1 MKKITLLLTLFVL
14 SLTHAQVGISE
25 DFNAGTPDGWTDTY
39 QNNATDA
46 CEGNTERGNL
56 YASSNSGNLTS
67 PNFAAGSNGTDLTIS
82 FDYKIEDWNSQN
94 AAGSGWGTAELQY
107 STDDGGVWTTVLIID
122 DNNHVIANTCAT
134 MMAVIPAASLPTGSD
149 VKLRIFNT
157 WVSGDYD
164 FHVDNF
170 NATQVVS
177 NPPNCDALLTETT
190 DVSIDGEISWSSA
203 TGIPTGYFVTAGTTS
218 GGTDLADN
226 VDNGALTTFSLG
238 VLLENTT
245 YFVTITPYNDNGS
258 ATGCAEQT
266 FITKTY
272 IPGEI
277 CEVAIDV
284 TLPYSEATGTTAGFG
299 DDYAGS
305 PGASGCGT
313 TSSYLNGDDIVYS
326 YTATSDTQI
335 SIDLD
340 PVGTWSGVFVYTNC
354 SDIGTSCVAGV
365 GSSNSDIRE
374 IDLDVINGT
383 TYYIVIST
391 FASPQTVDYA
401 LDIFENP
408 CTDATVTYAVVSD
421 CDVSGGFVI
430 DVEITDLGTASTLLV
445 SNDQNADTFTVT
457 VAETV
462 QFGPFVNATD
472 VIITVDDQDDDDDSC
487 TIASEAQ
494 TQVGCPPANDE
505 CDAAIALTV
514 NADTDCAEITSATT
528 QFATASAQPDDATGT
543 PNTDVWFTFVATAVN
558 NNIVISNVVNQGGG
572 TSTSTDM
579 GMSVFDAAA
588 GCNMTDVNE
597 VGESDPDT
605 LSLSGLTIGN
615 TYYVRVYGWSSS
627 IQYNNFDICIGTPL
641 APPSNDECSGAIV
654 LNTSSGPTC
663 ENAVSGTTQSAT
675 PSGSGCTGGRDVW
688 YSFTAVVDGNYI
700 ASETETFDSGFSST
714 YISAYEGSCGGL
726 TQIGSST
733 SCFFSGDLIIPTVAG
748 NTYFVNIRSSSSS
761 SYVEFDLC
769 LYLEPTCFV
778 PEDLAAAFVAP
789 NSADLS
795 WVTPTDGTV
804 PSDYNWEVVPQG
816 NAQGDGAVSSGT
828 TTDLFATATGLTL
841 DTLYDL
847 RVQSNCGTGDLS
859 SWSAPFSF
867 NAGYCIPSGTNT
879 NTYIDNFS
887 TTGGAVNISN
897 LTSGLTTG
905 NYENNS
911 GTMSVSQ
918 ASNGT
923 FDFEVD
929 IVSGTVGCAVW
940 VDWNND
946 FIFDVSEV
954 SFSTTSYGSG
964 PFTGTVTIPD
974 ATPDGNYRM
983 RVMIDWND
991 SNPGDDAPC
1000 SFGSG
1005 RGETEDYTVT
1015 VDATLSV
1022 DDVENQSAFTYF
1034 PNPVKNTLTLNAQ
1047 NEIDNITV
1055 INMLGQ
1061 EVLRT
1066 SPNTINSVIDMSS
1079 LQTGIYFV
1087 RVTINS
1093 VLQTVR
1099 VIKQ

>member
-1 MKKITLLLTLFVL
+1 MKKITLLLMTLLMTGFMW
-14 SLTHAQVGISE
+14 AQCTTGGAYQGVTLAN
-25 DFNAGTPDGWTDTY
+25 DGTFETQSNCNFTGEYSNTTQLIDGDTY
-39 QNNATDA
+39 T
-46 CEGNTERGNL
+46 
-56 YASSNSGNLTS
+56 
-67 PNFAAGSNGTDLTIS
+67 F
-82 FDYKIEDWNSQN
+82 
-94 AAGSGWGTAELQY
+94 
-107 STDDGGVWTTVLIID
+107 
-122 DNNHVIANTCAT
+122 
-134 MMAVIPAASLPTGSD
+134 
-149 VKLRIFNT
+149 
-157 WVSGDYD
+157 
-164 FHVDNF
+164 
-170 NATQVVS
+170 VS
-177 NPPNCDALLTETT
+177 NVASD
-190 DVSIDGEISWSSA
+190 
-203 TGIPTGYFVTAGTTS
+203 
-218 GGTDLADN
+218 
-226 VDNGALTTFSLG
+226 
-238 VLLENTT
+238 
-245 YFVTITPYNDNGS
+245 
-258 ATGCAEQT
+258 
-266 FITKTY
+266 FIT
-272 IPGEI
+272 
-277 CEVAIDV
+277 V
-284 TLPYSEATGTTAGFG
+284 TSSDAAVVYGFG
-299 DDYAGS
+299 VSPLTLTLDTSADLNDQALRVYYHDDA
-305 PGASGCGT
+305 ACGT
-313 TSSYLNGDDIVYS
+313 TSACRVTSVKNETVAVAVCNAPTGLTASNITDVAADLTWTESELNVVSYNVEVYLTGESAANGDMAVFADA
-326 YTATSDTQI
+326 TATGAIILATGLSELTDYDAFISTNCDGTTPVSAVAGPVTFSTTAGCSD
-335 SIDLD
+335 
-340 PVGTWSGVFVYTNC
+340 VSGVVIETIRDISADVVFTSGTGNDSFLVEVYLTGESAGNGDAPVYTNPAA
-354 SDIGTSCVAGV
+354 S
-365 GSSNSDIRE
+365 GSPES
-374 IDLDVINGT
+374 
-383 TYYIVIST
+383 
-391 FASPQTVDYA
+391 
-401 LDIFENP
+401 
-408 CTDATVTYAVVSD
+408 VT
-421 CDVSGGFVI
+421 G
-430 DVEITDLGTASTLLV
+430 L
-445 SNDQNADTFTVT
+445 
-457 VAETV
+457 VAETGYDAYV
-462 QFGPFVNATD
+462 TGFCGAAATALQGPVAFT
-472 VIITVDDQDDDDDSC
+472 TVP
-487 TIASEAQ
+487 T
-494 TQVGCPPANDE
+494 PPANDE

-528 QFATASAQPDDATGT
+528 QFATASAQPDDATGV
-543 PNTDVWFTFVATAVN
+543 PNTDVWFTFVATTVN

-579 GMSVFDAAA
+579 GMSVFDDAA

-597 VGESDPDT
+597 VGESDPNT

-615 TYYVRVYGWSSS
+615 TYYVRVYGWFSS

-654 LNTSSGPTC
+654 LNTSSGPSC
-663 ENAVSGTTQSAT
+663 ENAISGTTQSAA
-675 PSGSGCTGGRDVW
+675 PSGSGCTGGKDVW

-778 PEDLAAAFVAP
+778 PEDLAVAFVAP

-795 WVTPTDGTV
+795 WVAPTDGTV

-816 NAQGDGAVSSGT
+816 NTQGDGAVSSGT

-841 DTLYDL
+841 DALYDL

-867 NAGYCIPSGTNT
+867 NAGYCIPLGTST

-887 TTGGAVNISN
+887 TTEGAVNISN

-1015 VDATLSV
+1015 VDASLSV

-1034 PNPVKNTLTLNAQ
+1034 PNPVKNMLTLNAQ
-1047 NEIDNITV
+1047 NTIDKITV

-1066 SPNTINSVIDMSS
+1066 SPNTSNAVIDMSS

-1087 RVTINS
+1087 RVTINTLS
-1093 VLQTVR
+1093 QTVR